1 MGENRTCLDVCYSAG
16 KYQVSVSGNER
27 NLIENPKT
35 SILGMHE
42 GKWVAVSYEQTEI
55 GSQYK
60 LLELHRVINC
70 VLHWDRLICMIAFL
84 YACIING
91 RYTL

>member
-1 MGENRTCLDVCYSAG
+1 
-16 KYQVSVSGNER
+16 
-27 NLIENPKT
+27 
-35 SILGMHE
+35 MHE

-84 YACIING
+84 YACIVNG